1 MIGYL
6 VIDFIF
12 NLFKKSH
19 GKSKWCGKKVK
30 VVSGEHK
37 GKKGT
42 VLSYYLPTGAI
53 SIIRSKD
60 CFTCNEKD
68 IEKRW

>member
-1 MIGYL
+1 M
-6 VIDFIF
+6 VDFIF
-12 NLFKKSH
+12 NLFRKNH
-19 GKSKWCGKKVK
+19 NGIIKSKWCGKKVK
-30 VVSGEHK
+30 VVTGEHK

-42 VLSYYLPTGAI
+42 VLSYYSPTGAI

-68 IEKRW
+68 IKRW